1 MKRKSSLDQLDQW
14 FASKGTGANT
24 YFLLA
29 LLVAGLLAYFVLSTY
44 SDPYLQESEDN
55 LNTATT
61 KLEKAQREYNQEFG
75 GNPQAFIDNK
85 RNILNGARTN
95 LNNIIEERGYL
106 DAKTNLK
113 NINDERE
120 YLDGKLNEISKLTYN
135 EKNWAKFMDSLS
147 TIAENNNIKIYAIHS
162 DRREPSIKQ
171 IFQPEALLDIDVK
184 FEGAFSNVLR
194 YINLIEQSEMIVDV
208 NKMDIN
214 ATKNGKI
221 GGSIGISIWGVN
233 Y

>member
-1 MKRKSSLDQLDQW
+1 MKKKSSLDQLDQW
-14 FASKGTGANT
+14 FASKGNSANN
-24 YFLLA
+24 YFYIA
-29 LLVAGLLAYFVLSTY
+29 LLFVGLVAYFILSQQA
-44 SDPYLQESEDN
+44 DPYLEKSETN
-55 LNTATT
+55 LSTATT
-61 KLEKAQREYNQEFG
+61 KLEGAQREYNEFFG
-75 GNPQAFIDNK
+75 GDPDAFVNNK

-95 LNNIIEERGYL
+95 LNNIVEER
-106 DAKTNLK
+106 K
-113 NINDERE
+113 
-120 YLDGKLNEISKLTYN
+120 YLDGKLKEISKLTYN

-162 DRREPSIKQ
+162 DRKEPSIKQ

>member
-1 MKRKSSLDQLDQW
+1 MKKKSSLDQLDQW
-14 FASKGTGANT
+14 FASKGNSANN
-24 YFLLA
+24 YFYIA
-29 LLVAGLLAYFVLSTY
+29 LLFVGVVAYFILSQQA
-44 SDPYLQESEDN
+44 DPYLEESETN
-55 LNTATT
+55 LSTATT
-61 KLEKAQREYNQEFG
+61 KLEGAQREYNEFFG
-75 GNPQAFIDNK
+75 GDPKAFVDNK
-85 RNILNGARTN
+85 RNILNGAKTN

-106 DAKTNLK
+106 D
-113 NINDERE
+113 D
-120 YLDGKLNEISKLTYN
+120 KLNEISKLTYN

>member
-1 MKRKSSLDQLDQW
+1 MKKKSSLDQLDQW
-14 FASKGTGANT
+14 FASKGNSANN
-24 YFLLA
+24 YFYIA
-29 LLVAGLLAYFVLSTY
+29 LLFVGVVAYFILSSY
-44 SDPYLQESEDN
+44 ADPYLEESETN
-55 LNTATT
+55 LSTATT
-61 KLEKAQREYNQEFG
+61 KLEGAQREYNEFFG
-75 GNPQAFIDNK
+75 GDPKAFVDNK
-85 RNILNGARTN
+85 RNILNAAKTN

-106 DAKTNLK
+106 D
-113 NINDERE
+113 D
-120 YLDGKLNEISKLTYN
+120 KLNEISKLTYN

>member
-1 MKRKSSLDQLDQW
+1 MKKKSSLDQLDQW
-14 FASKGTGANT
+14 FASKGNSANN
-24 YFLLA
+24 YFYIA
-29 LLVAGLLAYFVLSTY
+29 LLFVGVVAYFILSAY
-44 SDPYLQESEDN
+44 ADPYLEESETN
-55 LNTATT
+55 LSTATT
-61 KLEKAQREYNQEFG
+61 KLEGAQREYNEFFG
-75 GNPQAFIDNK
+75 GDPKAFVDNK
-85 RNILNGARTN
+85 RNILNGAKTN

-106 DAKTNLK
+106 D
-113 NINDERE
+113 
-120 YLDGKLNEISKLTYN
+120 GKLKEISKLTYN

>member
-1 MKRKSSLDQLDQW
+1 V
-14 FASKGTGANT
+14 G
-24 YFLLA
+24 
-29 LLVAGLLAYFVLSTY
+29 LVAYFILSQQA
-44 SDPYLQESEDN
+44 DPYLEKSETN
-55 LNTATT
+55 LSTATT
-61 KLEKAQREYNQEFG
+61 KLEGAQREYNEFFG
-75 GNPQAFIDNK
+75 GDPDAFVNNK

-95 LNNIIEERGYL
+95 LNNIVEER
-106 DAKTNLK
+106 K
-113 NINDERE
+113 
-120 YLDGKLNEISKLTYN
+120 YLDGKLKEISKLTYN

>member
-1 MKRKSSLDQLDQW
+1 MKKKSSLDQLDQW
-14 FASKGTGANT
+14 FASKGNSANN
-24 YFLLA
+24 YFYIA
-29 LLVAGLLAYFVLSTY
+29 LLFVGLVAYFILSNY
-44 SDPYLQESEDN
+44 ADPYLEESETN
-55 LNTATT
+55 LSTATT
-61 KLEKAQREYNQEFG
+61 KLEGAQREYNEFFG
-75 GNPQAFIDNK
+75 GDPEAFVNNK
-85 RNILNGARTN
+85 RNILNGAKTN

-106 DAKTNLK
+106 D
-113 NINDERE
+113 D
-120 YLDGKLNEISKLTYN
+120 KLNEISKLTYN

>member
-1 MKRKSSLDQLDQW
+1 MKKKSSVDQLDQW
-14 FASKGTGANT
+14 FASKGNSANN
-24 YFLLA
+24 YFYIA
-29 LLVAGLLAYFVLSTY
+29 LLFVGLVAYFILSQQA
-44 SDPYLQESEDN
+44 DPYLEESETN
-55 LNTATT
+55 LSTATT
-61 KLEKAQREYNQEFG
+61 KLEGAQREYNEFFG
-75 GNPQAFIDNK
+75 GDPDAFVNNK

-106 DAKTNLK
+106 D
-113 NINDERE
+113 
-120 YLDGKLNEISKLTYN
+120 GKLKEISKLTYN

>member
-1 MKRKSSLDQLDQW
+1 MKKKSSLDQLDQW
-14 FASKGTGANT
+14 FASKGKSANN
-24 YFLLA
+24 YFYIA
-29 LLVAGLLAYFVLSTY
+29 LLFVGLVAYFILSQQA
-44 SDPYLQESEDN
+44 DPYLEKSETN
-55 LNTATT
+55 LSTATT
-61 KLEKAQREYNQEFG
+61 KLEGAQREYNEFFG
-75 GNPQAFIDNK
+75 GDPEAFVNNK
-85 RNILNGARTN
+85 RNILNG
-95 LNNIIEERGYL
+95 
-106 DAKTNLK
+106 AKTNLK
-113 NINDERE
+113 NINDERG
-120 YLDGKLNEISKLTYN
+120 YLDGKLKEISKLTYN

>member
-1 MKRKSSLDQLDQW
+1 MKKKSSLDQLDQW
-14 FASKGTGANT
+14 FASKGNSANN
-24 YFLLA
+24 YFYIA
-29 LLVAGLLAYFVLSTY
+29 LLFVGLVAYFILSNY
-44 SDPYLQESEDN
+44 ADPYLEESETN
-55 LNTATT
+55 LSTATT
-61 KLEKAQREYNQEFG
+61 KLEGAQREYNEFFG
-75 GNPQAFIDNK
+75 GDPKAFVDNK
-85 RNILNGARTN
+85 RNILNG
-95 LNNIIEERGYL
+95 
-106 DAKTNLK
+106 AKTNLK
-113 NINDERE
+113 NINDERG
-120 YLDGKLNEISKLTYN
+120 YLDDKLNEISKLTYN

>member
-1 MKRKSSLDQLDQW
+1 MKKKSSLDQLDQW
-14 FASKGTGANT
+14 FASKGNSANN
-24 YFLLA
+24 YFYIA
-29 LLVAGLLAYFVLSTY
+29 LLFVGVVAYFILSGY
-44 SDPYLQESEDN
+44 ADPYLEESETN
-55 LNTATT
+55 LSTATT
-61 KLEKAQREYNQEFG
+61 KLEGAQREYNEFFG
-75 GNPQAFIDNK
+75 GDPKAFVDNK

-106 DAKTNLK
+106 D
-113 NINDERE
+113 
-120 YLDGKLNEISKLTYN
+120 GKLKEISKLTYN

-162 DRREPSIKQ
+162 DRREPSLKQ
-171 IFQPEALLDIDVK
+171 IFEPEALLDIDVQ
-184 FEGAFSNVLR
+184 FEGAFPNVLR

>member
-1 MKRKSSLDQLDQW
+1 MKKKSSLDQLDQW
-14 FASKGTGANT
+14 FASKGNSANN
-24 YFLLA
+24 YFYIA
-29 LLVAGLLAYFVLSTY
+29 LLFVGVVAYFILSQQA
-44 SDPYLQESEDN
+44 DPYLEESETN
-55 LNTATT
+55 LSTATT
-61 KLEKAQREYNQEFG
+61 KLEGAQREYNEFFG
-75 GNPQAFIDNK
+75 GDPKAFVDNK

-106 DAKTNLK
+106 D
-113 NINDERE
+113 
-120 YLDGKLNEISKLTYN
+120 GKLKEISKLTYN

>member
-1 MKRKSSLDQLDQW
+1 MKKKSSLDQLDQW
-14 FASKGTGANT
+14 FASKGNSANN
-24 YFLLA
+24 YFYIA
-29 LLVAGLLAYFVLSTY
+29 LLFVGVVAYFILSQQA
-44 SDPYLQESEDN
+44 DPYLEKSETN
-55 LNTATT
+55 LSTATT
-61 KLEKAQREYNQEFG
+61 KLEGAQREYNEFFG
-75 GNPQAFIDNK
+75 GDPKAFVDNK

-106 DAKTNLK
+106 D
-113 NINDERE
+113 
-120 YLDGKLNEISKLTYN
+120 GKLKEISKLTYN

>member
-1 MKRKSSLDQLDQW
+1 MKRKNSLDQLDQW

-61 KLEKAQREYNQEFG
+61 KLEKAQREYDQDFG

-85 RNILNGARTN
+85 RNILN
-95 LNNIIEERGYL
+95 

-113 NINDERE
+113 NIKEERE
-120 YLDGKLNEISKLTYN
+120 YLDDKLNEISKLTYN

-184 FEGAFSNVLR
+184 FEGAFPNVLR

-208 NKMDIN
+208 NRMDIN

>member
-1 MKRKSSLDQLDQW
+1 MKKKSSLDQLDQW
-14 FASKGTGANT
+14 FASKGNSANN
-24 YFLLA
+24 YFYIA
-29 LLVAGLLAYFVLSTY
+29 LLFVGLVAYFILSQQA
-44 SDPYLQESEDN
+44 DPYLEKSETN
-55 LNTATT
+55 LSTATT
-61 KLEKAQREYNQEFG
+61 KLEGAQREYNEFFG
-75 GNPQAFIDNK
+75 GDPEAFVNNK

-106 DAKTNLK
+106 D
-113 NINDERE
+113 
-120 YLDGKLNEISKLTYN
+120 GKLKEISKLTYN

>member
-1 MKRKSSLDQLDQW
+1 MKKKSSLDQLDQW
-14 FASKGTGANT
+14 FASKGNSANN
-24 YFLLA
+24 YFYIA
-29 LLVAGLLAYFVLSTY
+29 LLFVGVVAYFILSNY
-44 SDPYLQESEDN
+44 ADPYLEESETN
-55 LNTATT
+55 LSTATT
-61 KLEKAQREYNQEFG
+61 KLEGAQREYNEFFG
-75 GNPQAFIDNK
+75 GDPKAFVDNK

-106 DAKTNLK
+106 D
-113 NINDERE
+113 
-120 YLDGKLNEISKLTYN
+120 GKLKEISKLTYN

>member
-1 MKRKSSLDQLDQW
+1 MKKKSSLDQLDQW
-14 FASKGTGANT
+14 FASKGNSANN
-24 YFLLA
+24 YFYIA
-29 LLVAGLLAYFVLSTY
+29 LLFVGVVAYFILSSY
-44 SDPYLQESEDN
+44 ADPYLEESETN
-55 LNTATT
+55 LSTATT
-61 KLEKAQREYNQEFG
+61 KLEGAQREYNEFFG
-75 GNPQAFIDNK
+75 GDPKAFVDNK

-95 LNNIIEERGYL
+95 LNNIIEER
-106 DAKTNLK
+106 K
-113 NINDERE
+113 
-120 YLDGKLNEISKLTYN
+120 YLDGKLKEISKLTYN

>member
-1 MKRKSSLDQLDQW
+1 MKKKSSLDQLDQW
-14 FASKGTGANT
+14 FASKGNSANN
-24 YFLLA
+24 YFYIA
-29 LLVAGLLAYFVLSTY
+29 LLFVGLVAYFILSQQA
-44 SDPYLQESEDN
+44 DPYLEESETN
-55 LNTATT
+55 LSTATT
-61 KLEKAQREYNQEFG
+61 KLEGAQREYNEFFG
-75 GNPQAFIDNK
+75 GDPEAFVNNK

-95 LNNIIEERGYL
+95 L
-106 DAKTNLK
+106 K
-113 NINDERE
+113 NINDERG
-120 YLDGKLNEISKLTYN
+120 YLDDKLKEISKLTYN

>member
-1 MKRKSSLDQLDQW
+1 MKKKSSLDQLDQW
-14 FASKGTGANT
+14 FASKGNSANN
-24 YFLLA
+24 YFYIA
-29 LLVAGLLAYFVLSTY
+29 LLFVGVVAYFILSGY
-44 SDPYLQESEDN
+44 ADPYLEESETN
-55 LNTATT
+55 LSTATT
-61 KLEKAQREYNQEFG
+61 KLEGAQREYNEFFG
-75 GNPQAFIDNK
+75 GDPDAFVNNK

-106 DAKTNLK
+106 D
-113 NINDERE
+113 
-120 YLDGKLNEISKLTYN
+120 GKLKEISKLTYN

>member
-1 MKRKSSLDQLDQW
+1 MKKKSSLDQLDQW
-14 FASKGTGANT
+14 FASKGNSANN
-24 YFLLA
+24 YFYIA
-29 LLVAGLLAYFVLSTY
+29 LLFVGLVAYFILSQQA
-44 SDPYLQESEDN
+44 DPYLEESETN
-55 LNTATT
+55 LSTATT
-61 KLEKAQREYNQEFG
+61 KLEGAQREYNEFFG
-75 GNPQAFIDNK
+75 GDPKAFVDNK

-95 LNNIIEERGYL
+95 L
-106 DAKTNLK
+106 K
-113 NINDERE
+113 NINDERG
-120 YLDGKLNEISKLTYN
+120 YLDDKLKEISKLTYN

>member
-1 MKRKSSLDQLDQW
+1 MKKKSSLDQLDQW
-14 FASKGTGANT
+14 FASKGNSANN
-24 YFLLA
+24 YFYIA
-29 LLVAGLLAYFVLSTY
+29 LLFVGVVAYFILSNY
-44 SDPYLQESEDN
+44 ADPYLEESETN
-55 LNTATT
+55 LSTATT
-61 KLEKAQREYNQEFG
+61 KLEGAQREYNEFFG
-75 GNPQAFIDNK
+75 GDPEAFVNNK

-106 DAKTNLK
+106 D
-113 NINDERE
+113 
-120 YLDGKLNEISKLTYN
+120 GKLKEISKLTYN

>member
-1 MKRKSSLDQLDQW
+1 MKKKSSLDQLDQW
-14 FASKGTGANT
+14 FASEGNSANN
-24 YFLLA
+24 YFYIA
-29 LLVAGLLAYFVLSTY
+29 LLFVGVVAYFILSGY
-44 SDPYLQESEDN
+44 ADPYLEESETN
-55 LNTATT
+55 LSTATT
-61 KLEKAQREYNQEFG
+61 KLEGAQREYNEFFG
-75 GNPQAFIDNK
+75 GDPKAFVDNK
-85 RNILNGARTN
+85 RNILNAAKTN

-106 DAKTNLK
+106 D
-113 NINDERE
+113 D
-120 YLDGKLNEISKLTYN
+120 KLNEISKLTYN

>member
-1 MKRKSSLDQLDQW
+1 MKKKSSLDQLDQW
-14 FASKGTGANT
+14 FASKGNSANN
-24 YFLLA
+24 YFYIA
-29 LLVAGLLAYFVLSTY
+29 LLFVGLVAYFILSQQA
-44 SDPYLQESEDN
+44 DPYLEKSETN
-55 LNTATT
+55 LSTATT
-61 KLEKAQREYNQEFG
+61 KLEGAQREYNEFFG
-75 GNPQAFIDNK
+75 GDPDAFVNNK

-106 DAKTNLK
+106 D
-113 NINDERE
+113 
-120 YLDGKLNEISKLTYN
+120 GKLKEISKLTYN

>member
-1 MKRKSSLDQLDQW
+1 MKKKSSLDQLDQW
-14 FASKGTGANT
+14 FASKGNSANN
-24 YFLLA
+24 YFYIA
-29 LLVAGLLAYFVLSTY
+29 LLFVGLVAYFILSQQA
-44 SDPYLQESEDN
+44 DPYLEESETN
-55 LNTATT
+55 LSTATT
-61 KLEKAQREYNQEFG
+61 KLEGAQREYNEFFG
-75 GNPQAFIDNK
+75 GDPKAFVDNK
-85 RNILNGARTN
+85 RNILNGAKTN

-106 DAKTNLK
+106 D
-113 NINDERE
+113 D
-120 YLDGKLNEISKLTYN
+120 KLNEISKLTYN

>member
-1 MKRKSSLDQLDQW
+1 MKKKSSLDQLDQW
-14 FASKGTGANT
+14 FASKGNSANN
-24 YFLLA
+24 YFYIA
-29 LLVAGLLAYFVLSTY
+29 LLFVGLVAYFILSQQA
-44 SDPYLQESEDN
+44 DPYLEKSETN
-55 LNTATT
+55 LSTATT
-61 KLEKAQREYNQEFG
+61 KLEGAQREYNEFFG
-75 GNPQAFIDNK
+75 GDPKAFVDNK

-106 DAKTNLK
+106 D
-113 NINDERE
+113 
-120 YLDGKLNEISKLTYN
+120 GKLKEISKLTYN

-221 GGSIGISIWGVN
+221 GGRIGISIWGVN

>member
-1 MKRKSSLDQLDQW
+1 MKKKSSLDQLDQW
-14 FASKGTGANT
+14 FASKGNSANN
-24 YFLLA
+24 YFYIA
-29 LLVAGLLAYFVLSTY
+29 LLFVGVVAYFILSSY
-44 SDPYLQESEDN
+44 ADPYLEESETN
-55 LNTATT
+55 LSTATT
-61 KLEKAQREYNQEFG
+61 KLEGAQREYNEFFG
-75 GNPQAFIDNK
+75 GDPKAFVDNK

-106 DAKTNLK
+106 D
-113 NINDERE
+113 
-120 YLDGKLNEISKLTYN
+120 GKLKEISKLTYN

-184 FEGAFSNVLR
+184 FEGAFSNVIR

>member
-1 MKRKSSLDQLDQW
+1 MKKKSSLDQLDQW
-14 FASKGTGANT
+14 FASKGNSANN
-24 YFLLA
+24 YFYIA
-29 LLVAGLLAYFVLSTY
+29 LLFVGVVAYFILSGY
-44 SDPYLQESEDN
+44 ADPYLEESETN
-55 LNTATT
+55 LSTATT
-61 KLEKAQREYNQEFG
+61 KLEGAQREYNEFFG
-75 GNPQAFIDNK
+75 GDPKAFVDNK

-95 LNNIIEERGYL
+95 L
-106 DAKTNLK
+106 K
-113 NINDERE
+113 NINDERG
-120 YLDGKLNEISKLTYN
+120 YLDGKLKEISKLTYN

>member
-1 MKRKSSLDQLDQW
+1 MKKKSSLDQLDQW
-14 FASKGTGANT
+14 FASKGNSANN
-24 YFLLA
+24 YFYIA
-29 LLVAGLLAYFVLSTY
+29 LLFVGVVAYFILSNY
-44 SDPYLQESEDN
+44 ADPYLEESETN
-55 LNTATT
+55 LSTATT
-61 KLEKAQREYNQEFG
+61 KLEGAQREYNEFFG
-75 GNPQAFIDNK
+75 GDPKAFVDNK
-85 RNILNGARTN
+85 RNILNGAKIN

-106 DAKTNLK
+106 D
-113 NINDERE
+113 
-120 YLDGKLNEISKLTYN
+120 GKLKEISKLTYN

>member
-1 MKRKSSLDQLDQW
+1 MKKKSSLDQLDQW
-14 FASKGTGANT
+14 FASKGNSANN
-24 YFLLA
+24 YFYIA
-29 LLVAGLLAYFVLSTY
+29 LLFVGVVAYFILSNY
-44 SDPYLQESEDN
+44 ADPYLEESETN
-55 LNTATT
+55 LSTATT
-61 KLEKAQREYNQEFG
+61 KLEGAQREYNEFFG
-75 GNPQAFIDNK
+75 GDPKAFVDNK
-85 RNILNGARTN
+85 RNILNG
-95 LNNIIEERGYL
+95 
-106 DAKTNLK
+106 AKTNLK
-113 NINDERE
+113 NINDERG
-120 YLDGKLNEISKLTYN
+120 YLDGKLKEISKLTYN

>member
-1 MKRKSSLDQLDQW
+1 MKKKSSLDQLDQW
-14 FASKGTGANT
+14 FASKGNSANN
-24 YFLLA
+24 YFYIA
-29 LLVAGLLAYFVLSTY
+29 LLFVGVVAYFILSGY
-44 SDPYLQESEDN
+44 ADPYLEESETN
-55 LNTATT
+55 LSTATT
-61 KLEKAQREYNQEFG
+61 KLEGAQREYNEYFG
-75 GNPQAFIDNK
+75 GDPKAFVDNK

-95 LNNIIEERGYL
+95 LNNIIEER
-106 DAKTNLK
+106 K
-113 NINDERE
+113 
-120 YLDGKLNEISKLTYN
+120 YLDGKLKEISKLTYN

>member
-1 MKRKSSLDQLDQW
+1 MKKKSSLDQLDQW
-14 FASKGTGANT
+14 FASKGNSANN
-24 YFLLA
+24 YFYIA
-29 LLVAGLLAYFVLSTY
+29 LLFVGLVAYFILSQQA
-44 SDPYLQESEDN
+44 DPYLEKSETN
-55 LNTATT
+55 LSTATT
-61 KLEKAQREYNQEFG
+61 KLEGAQREYNEFFG
-75 GNPQAFIDNK
+75 GDPDAFVNNK
-85 RNILNGARTN
+85 RNILNGAKTN

-106 DAKTNLK
+106 D
-113 NINDERE
+113 D
-120 YLDGKLNEISKLTYN
+120 KLNEISKLTYN

>member
-1 MKRKSSLDQLDQW
+1 MKKKSSLDQLDQW
-14 FASKGTGANT
+14 FASKGNSANN
-24 YFLLA
+24 YFYIA
-29 LLVAGLLAYFVLSTY
+29 LLFVGVVAYFILSQQA
-44 SDPYLQESEDN
+44 DPYLEESETN
-55 LNTATT
+55 LSTATT
-61 KLEKAQREYNQEFG
+61 KLEGAQREYNEFFG
-75 GNPQAFIDNK
+75 GDPKAFVDNK
-85 RNILNGARTN
+85 RNILNDARTN
-95 LNNIIEERGYL
+95 LNNIVEER
-106 DAKTNLK
+106 K
-113 NINDERE
+113 
-120 YLDGKLNEISKLTYN
+120 YLDGKLKEISKLTYN

>member
-1 MKRKSSLDQLDQW
+1 MKKKSSLDQLDQW
-14 FASKGTGANT
+14 FASKGNSANN
-24 YFLLA
+24 YFYIA
-29 LLVAGLLAYFVLSTY
+29 LLFVGVVAYFILSQQA
-44 SDPYLQESEDN
+44 DPYLEKSETN
-55 LNTATT
+55 LSTATT
-61 KLEKAQREYNQEFG
+61 KLEGAQREYNEFFG
-75 GNPQAFIDNK
+75 GDPDAFVNNK

-95 LNNIIEERGYL
+95 LNNIIEER
-106 DAKTNLK
+106 K
-113 NINDERE
+113 
-120 YLDGKLNEISKLTYN
+120 YLDGKLKEISKLTYN

>member
-1 MKRKSSLDQLDQW
+1 MKKKSSLDQLDQW
-14 FASKGTGANT
+14 FASKGNSANN
-24 YFLLA
+24 YFYIA
-29 LLVAGLLAYFVLSTY
+29 LLFVGVVSYFILSQQA
-44 SDPYLQESEDN
+44 DPYLEKSETN
-55 LNTATT
+55 LSTATT
-61 KLEKAQREYNQEFG
+61 KLEGAQREYNEFFG
-75 GNPQAFIDNK
+75 GDPKAFVDNK

-95 LNNIIEERGYL
+95 LNNIIEER
-106 DAKTNLK
+106 K
-113 NINDERE
+113 
-120 YLDGKLNEISKLTYN
+120 YLDGKLKEISKLTYN

>member
-1 MKRKSSLDQLDQW
+1 MKKKSSLDQLDQW
-14 FASKGTGANT
+14 FASKGNSANN
-24 YFLLA
+24 YFYIA
-29 LLVAGLLAYFVLSTY
+29 LLFVGLVAYFILSNY
-44 SDPYLQESEDN
+44 ADPYLEESETN
-55 LNTATT
+55 LSTATT
-61 KLEKAQREYNQEFG
+61 KLEGAQREYNEFFG
-75 GNPQAFIDNK
+75 GDPEAFVNNK
-85 RNILNGARTN
+85 RNILNGAKTN

-106 DAKTNLK
+106 D
-113 NINDERE
+113 
-120 YLDGKLNEISKLTYN
+120 GKLKEISKLTYN

>member
-1 MKRKSSLDQLDQW
+1 MKKKSSLDQLDQW
-14 FASKGTGANT
+14 FASKGNSANN
-24 YFLLA
+24 YFYIA
-29 LLVAGLLAYFVLSTY
+29 LLFVGVVAYFILSGY
-44 SDPYLQESEDN
+44 ADPYLEESETN
-55 LNTATT
+55 LSTATT
-61 KLEKAQREYNQEFG
+61 KLEGAQREYNEFFG
-75 GNPQAFIDNK
+75 GDPDAFVNNK

-95 LNNIIEERGYL
+95 LNNIVEER
-106 DAKTNLK
+106 K
-113 NINDERE
+113 
-120 YLDGKLNEISKLTYN
+120 YLDGKLKEISKLTYN

>member
-61 KLEKAQREYNQEFG
+61 KLEKAQREYDQDFG

-85 RNILNGARTN
+85 RNILN
-95 LNNIIEERGYL
+95 

-184 FEGAFSNVLR
+184 FEGAFPNVLR

-208 NKMDIN
+208 NRMDIN

>member
-1 MKRKSSLDQLDQW
+1 MKKKSSLDQLDQW
-14 FASKGTGANT
+14 FASKGNSANN
-24 YFLLA
+24 YFYIA
-29 LLVAGLLAYFVLSTY
+29 LLFVGVVAYFILSSY
-44 SDPYLQESEDN
+44 ADPYLEESETN
-55 LNTATT
+55 LSTATT
-61 KLEKAQREYNQEFG
+61 KLEGAQREYNEFFG
-75 GNPQAFIDNK
+75 GDPKAFVDNK

-95 LNNIIEERGYL
+95 LNNIVEER
-106 DAKTNLK
+106 K
-113 NINDERE
+113 
-120 YLDGKLNEISKLTYN
+120 YLDGKLKEISKLTYN

-162 DRREPSIKQ
+162 DRREPSLKQ
-171 IFQPEALLDIDVK
+171 IFEPEALLDIDVQ
-184 FEGAFSNVLR
+184 FEGAFPNVLR

>member
-1 MKRKSSLDQLDQW
+1 MKKKSSLDQLDQW
-14 FASKGTGANT
+14 FASKGNSANN
-24 YFLLA
+24 YFYIA
-29 LLVAGLLAYFVLSTY
+29 LLFVGLVAYFILSNY
-44 SDPYLQESEDN
+44 ADPYLEESETN
-55 LNTATT
+55 LSTATT
-61 KLEKAQREYNQEFG
+61 KLEGAQREYNEFFG
-75 GNPQAFIDNK
+75 GDPKAFVNNK
-85 RNILNGARTN
+85 RNILNGAKTN

-106 DAKTNLK
+106 D
-113 NINDERE
+113 D
-120 YLDGKLNEISKLTYN
+120 KLNEISKLTYN